1 MFEVLPNR
9 AQYGEKFDR
18 GMAMGRIRASQFQV
32 IGQLSYGEGGSFEKW
47 IFDSK
52 QKQTGRATHP
62 QDRYVG

>member
-9 AQYGEKFDR
+9 ARYGEKFDR
-18 GMAMGRIRASQFQV
+18 GMAMRRIRDSQFQV
-32 IGQLSYGEGGSFEKW
+32 IDHLSYGEGGSLEKW

-52 QKQTGRATHP
+52 QKQTDHATHP